1 MENFKNIVIK
11 KYSPAVGNTSL
22 LVMVFFTIF
31 IIPLFPIIT
40 HKLLYNLSY
49 TAIFFMAIF
58 SVETKR
64 RFIFWIAITAT
75 IAIWMA
81 AYLDLIY
88 LLEVSYAASVIFF
101 SIVVGKLIFEIVR
114 SKVVNMRV
122 IVEAIN
128 CYLMIGFIFCLLVTF
143 LIMENPGSYNFP
155 GIDITYVEDVSHVS
169 KYLYYTFV
177 TFTTLGYGDIVPLTP
192 AARSLAILI
201 SITGQIY
208 IAIIIALLVGKFA
221 STQQQN

>member
-1 MENFKNIVIK
+1 MENIKNTFIK
-11 KYSPAVGNTSL
+11 KYSPTIGNTSL

-31 IIPLFPIIT
+31 IIPLFPFAI

-49 TAIFFMAIF
+49 TTIFFMAIF

-64 RFIFWIAITAT
+64 RFIFWIAIIAT
-75 IAIWMA
+75 IAIWIA

-88 LLEVSYAASVIFF
+88 ILEISYAASLIFF
-101 SIVVGKLIFEIVR
+101 SIVVGKLIFEIVN
-114 SKVVNMRV
+114 SKIVNLRV

-128 CYLMIGFIFCLLVTF
+128 CYLLIGFIFCLFVTF
-143 LIMENPGSYNFP
+143 LMMENPGSYNFP
-155 GIDITYVEDVSHVS
+155 GSDMASVEDVSHVS
-169 KYLYYTFV
+169 EYLYYTFV
-177 TFTTLGYGDIVPLTP
+177 TFTTLGYGDIVPQTP
-192 AARSLAILI
+192 VARSLAILI

-221 STQQQN
+221 SQQEP